1 MLDNL
6 NEVKTA
12 IKNRLSSVAPY
23 YWLGNS
29 SVEELLKNLAFQK
42 YNNGGNSKVYNI
54 IDPMSPDDLKKY
66 LKDLV
71 KENMIV
77 GIEIIKNNK

>member
-1 MLDNL
+1 MNK
-6 NEVKTA
+6 E
-12 IKNRLSSVAPY
+12 IEY
-23 YWLGNS
+23 
-29 SVEELLKNLAFQK
+29 
-42 YNNGGNSKVYNI
+42 
-54 IDPMSPDDLKKY
+54 LKKY